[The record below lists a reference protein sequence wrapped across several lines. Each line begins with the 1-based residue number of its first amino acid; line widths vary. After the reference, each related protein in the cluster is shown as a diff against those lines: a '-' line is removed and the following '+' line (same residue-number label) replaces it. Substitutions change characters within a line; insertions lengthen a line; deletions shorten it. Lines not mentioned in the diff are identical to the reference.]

1 MLRRAL
7 LATLL
12 ASAITPVLSAKERI
26 LLHRIGPSQST
37 LFIANADGSG
47 ERPLM
52 QNSGFDYNASFSA
65 DGKWIIFTSER
76 AGSADIYRVHPDGS
90 GLERLTDHPAYD
102 DQAVLSPDG
111 KQLAFVSSR
120 GTGSAEIWVLDL
132 ADQQGAKPYAC
143 PGQFPA
149 VLVTRREMDRVVLGP
164 QSKRARRRKLD
175 IAKADLEP
183 LLVVLRRAGCPPRG
197 GIRRA

>member
-1 MLRRAL
+1 MKGRWFVGL
-7 LATLL
+7 TLL
-12 ASAITPVLSAKERI
+12 WASATTHPLSAKEKI
-26 LLHRIGPSQST
+26 LLHRIGPSDST
-37 LFIANADGSG
+37 LFIAKTDGSG
-47 ERPLM
+47 ERPLLSS
-52 QNSGFDYNASFSA
+52 SGLDYNASFSA

-132 ADQQGAKPYAC
+132 QTNKARNLTHA
-143 PGQFPA
+143 PGSFRPCWSPDGKWI
-149 VLVTRREMDRVVLGP
+149 VLSSDRSLNGHEGE
-164 QSKRARRRKLD
+164 SW
-175 IAKADLEP
+175 I
-183 LLVVLRRAGCPPRG
+183 
-197 GIRRA
+197 